1 MTHTERNRIKQL
13 LKDTFWQFSS
23 EDPKNITPKL
33 VRYWASR
40 NLHPDIIEATA
51 INFGGSGF
59 WYRVEKTCY
68 LYKHLEY
75 WHNLTK

>member
-33 VRYWASR
+33 VRHWASR

-51 INFGGSGF
+51 INLPGRSF
-59 WYRVEKTCY
+59 WVRVEKTCN

-75 WHNLTK
+75 WLTLE

>member
-1 MTHTERNRIKQL
+1 MTHTERNRIKEL
-13 LKDTFWQFSS
+13 LKNTFWQFSS
-23 EDPKNITPKL
+23 EELPNITPKL
-33 VRYWASR
+33 IRSWASR
-40 NLHPDIIEATA
+40 NLHPDIIEVTA

-75 WHNLTK
+75 WLTLE